1 MTQQTKPPKWIL
13 WLFAVSLILW
23 PTLMYWLA
31 NGYSGWSHLKSYHD
45 AGSRELR
52 HSQGPTNVTL
62 VQSSGRKYDFAS
74 NQSGRAS
81 YARTDV
87 GFDDEGFWVR
97 GRHGGWTG
105 GPRGAVFIPWT
116 AVERCDGLRIHLSH
130 PQMALIIHD
139 QPLLDAC
146 ARQISRSRD

>member
-31 NGYSGWSHLKSYHD
+31 NGYSGWSDLKSYYD

-62 VQSSGRKYDFAS
+62 AQASGRKYDFAS

-105 GPRGAVFIPWT
+105 GPRGAIFIPLDGRRTLRWT
-116 AVERCDGLRIHLSH
+116 AHPSELSAH
-130 PQMALIIHD
+130 GPDH
-139 QPLLDAC
+139 
-146 ARQISRSRD
+146 SRSALT